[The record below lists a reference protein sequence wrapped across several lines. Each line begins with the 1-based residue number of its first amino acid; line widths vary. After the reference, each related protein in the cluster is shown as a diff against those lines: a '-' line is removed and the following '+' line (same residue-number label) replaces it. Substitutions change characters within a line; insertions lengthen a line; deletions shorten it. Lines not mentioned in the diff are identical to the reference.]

1 MVRVGEGPDHS
12 GVGLAVARLHVSTNR
27 SELDGLLNRR
37 TLGGLPVQEAVH
49 LLGTHIDAAW
59 DAKRLDVLTHIVEVL
74 AGTVDKQQMSPDVE
88 CTFHYYLANAWNGIK
103 LLPDP
108 GAGGGWA
115 WESREIE
122 QETICIRR
130 AIASEGLLKQPVIRV
145 CQIHTNLA
153 NCYDTTG
160 RFIEAITEWDRALTI
175 EPRFGMARG
184 NRAAGLWTY
193 ARSVYDEGHALV
205 MAREAWSQ
213 LDPVQLEGLE
223 PAAGDYFARVR
234 AEIERAVPAEVLQ
247 RPFDIEGFSLGETE
261 AEQQYRHWCSSKA
274 LFLNPLND
282 IGPVA
287 IGARDIL
294 SCPSIVAKI
303 GEGPRF
309 HDFMN
314 QIKQEYCSARW
325 LIYDA
330 TRDHPAHFS
339 DNDVLLFNTL
349 DYPSYG
355 LRTEQL
361 KLGFRALYSIF
372 DKIAFFL
379 NAYLELGIAER
390 RVSFRGLWYVNQERA
405 KGIRTEFAAREN
417 WPLRGLFWLGKDL
430 YEDNDD
436 FRQVIDPAGE
446 RLNEI
451 RNHLEHKYLKLHSD
465 LWAGPDT
472 SSFIDGL
479 AESLS
484 RDEFEGM
491 TLHLLKLVRAAIIYL
506 TLGVHRE
513 EGRRT
518 VERGPDAITPPMLLD
533 NWDDE
538 WKA

>member
-1 MVRVGEGPDHS
+1 MRRNVSASEPDI
-12 GVGLAVARLHVSTNR
+12 
-27 SELDGLLNRR
+27 EDLLNRQ
-37 TLGGLPVQEAVH
+37 TMADIPVSEAVH
-49 LLGTHIDAAW
+49 FLGTHIDAAW
-59 DAKRLDVLTHIVEVL
+59 DAKRLDVLTHIAEVL
-74 AGTVDKQQMSPDVE
+74 ACTIDKQQMSTDDE
-88 CTFHYYLANAWNGIK
+88 CIYYYFLANAWNGIK
-103 LLPDP
+103 FLTNP
-108 GAGGGWA
+108 GTGGGWA

-160 RFIEAITEWDRALTI
+160 RFVEAISEWNRALTI

-184 NRAAGLWTY
+184 NRAVGLWTY

-213 LDPVQLEGLE
+213 LDPEQLEGLE
-223 PAAGDYFARVR
+223 PGAGEYFARVR
-234 AEIERAVPAEVLQ
+234 AEIEHAVPEEVLQ
-247 RPFDIEGFSLGETE
+247 RPFDMDGFSLGDSE
-261 AEQQYRHWCSSKA
+261 AEQRYRQWCLSNTF
-274 LFLNPLND
+274 FLNPLND
-282 IGPVA
+282 IGPVS
-287 IGARDIL
+287 IGAHDIL

-314 QIKQEYCSARW
+314 QIKQEFCSARW

-339 DNDVLLFNTL
+339 DNDVLLYNTL

-372 DKIAFFL
+372 DKISFFL
-379 NAYLELGIAER
+379 NAYLELGITER
-390 RVSFRGLWYVNQERA
+390 RVSFRGLWYSKQERA
-405 KGIRTEFAAREN
+405 KGIRTEFAARAN

-430 YEDNDD
+430 YEDNGD

-465 LWAGPDT
+465 LWAGPGS
-472 SSFIDGL
+472 SSFTDGL
-479 AESLS
+479 AVSLG
-484 RDEFEGM
+484 REEFEGM
-491 TLHLLKLVRAAIIYL
+491 ALHLLGMVRAAIIYL
-506 TLGVHRE
+506 TLGVHHE
-513 EGRRT
+513 ERLRAR
-518 VERGPDAITPPMLLD
+518 ERGPDAITPPMFLD
-533 NWDDE
+533 NWEDD
-538 WKA
+538 WKS